1 MNRIFLLADLHGSYK
16 PIRDLNVRLI
26 NKLDETDTII
36 ILGDAGLNF
45 FLNERDDKLKQQLGK
60 YKCNY
65 FIIRGN
71 HEERPSNFFIIG
83 KNKNWH
89 IGEQWKN
96 FIFYEEKYPYIKYA
110 MDFPTVYYINNY
122 KTLVIPGAYSVDKEY
137 RLKMGWSW
145 FKDEQLTEA
154 EMEHGREIAKHHNFS
169 FDLVLSHTCPII
181 YEPTDLFLSFIDQS
195 KVDKTMERYLGEL
208 EYNLDYRLWLFGHF
222 HDTRVYPQ
230 HENKQIVMLFN
241 NKAIELNEWMSS
253 LPKNLGH
260 FH

>member
-26 NKLDETDTII
+26 KKLDKTDTII

-45 FLNERDDKLKQQLGK
+45 FLNKSDDNLKQQLGK

-71 HEERPSNFFIIG
+71 HEERPSNLLI
-83 KNKNWH
+83 KDKDANWH
-89 IGEQWKN
+89 IGEQWGN
-96 FIFYEEKYPYIKYA
+96 LIFYEEKYPYIKYA
-110 MDFPTVYYINNY
+110 MDSPTVYYINNY

-145 FKDEQLTEA
+145 FEDEQLTEK
-154 EMEHGREIAKHHNFS
+154 EMEHGREITKQHNFS

-208 EYNLDYRLWLFGHF
+208 EHALDYRLWCWGHY
-222 HDTRVYPQ
+222 HKYRVYPLNEGRQ
-230 HENKQIVMLFN
+230 PLMLYN
-241 NKAIELNEWMSS
+241 DAAIELNEWMSA
-253 LPKNLGH
+253 LPSQIGKTY
-260 FH
+260 

>member
-26 NKLDETDTII
+26 KKLDKTDTII

-45 FLNERDDKLKQQLGK
+45 FLNKSDDNLKQQLGK

-71 HEERPSNFFIIG
+71 HEERPSNLLI
-83 KNKNWH
+83 KDKDANWH
-89 IGEQWKN
+89 IGEQWRN

-122 KTLVIPGAYSVDKEY
+122 KTLVLPGAYSVDKEY

-145 FKDEQLTEA
+145 FEDEQLTEK
-154 EMEHGREIAKHHNFS
+154 EMEHGREIAKQHNFS

-181 YEPTDLFLSFIDQS
+181 YEPTDLFLSFVDQS

-208 EYNLDYRLWLFGHF
+208 EHALDYRLWCWGHY
-222 HDTRVYPQ
+222 HKYRVYPLNEGRQ
-230 HENKQIVMLFN
+230 PLMLYN
-241 NKAIELNEWMSS
+241 DAAIELNEWMLA
-253 LPKNLGH
+253 LPSQIGKTY
-260 FH
+260 

>member
-26 NKLDETDTII
+26 KKLDKTDTII

-45 FLNERDDKLKQQLGK
+45 FLNESDNNLKRQLGK

-71 HEERPSNFFIIG
+71 HEERPSNLLI
-83 KNKNWH
+83 KDKDANWH
-89 IGEQWKN
+89 IGEQWGN
-96 FIFYEEKYPYIKYA
+96 LIFYEEKYPYIKYA
-110 MDFPTVYYINNY
+110 MDSPTVYYINNY

-145 FKDEQLTEA
+145 FEDEQLTEK
-154 EMEHGREIAKHHNFS
+154 EMKHGREIVEHHNFS

-195 KVDKTMERYLGEL
+195 KVDKTIERYLGEL
-208 EYNLDYRLWLFGHF
+208 EHALDYRLWCWGHY
-222 HDTRVYPQ
+222 HKYRVYPLNEGRQ
-230 HENKQIVMLFN
+230 PLMLYN
-241 NKAIELNEWMSS
+241 DAAIELNEWMSA
-253 LPKNLGH
+253 LPSQIGKTY
-260 FH
+260 

>member
-26 NKLDETDTII
+26 KKLDKTDTII

-45 FLNERDDKLKQQLGK
+45 FLNKSDDNLKQQLGK

-71 HEERPSNFFIIG
+71 HEERPSNLYLED
-83 KNKNWH
+83 KDKNWH
-89 IGEQWKN
+89 IKEQWGN

-145 FKDEQLTEA
+145 FKDEQLTEK
-154 EMEHGREIAKHHNFS
+154 EMEHGREIAKQHNFS

-181 YEPTDLFLSFIDQS
+181 YEPTDLFLSFVDQS

-208 EYNLDYRLWLFGHF
+208 EHALDYRLWCWGHY
-222 HDTRVYPQ
+222 HKYRVYPLNEGRQ
-230 HENKQIVMLFN
+230 PLMLYN
-241 NKAIELNEWMSS
+241 DAAIELNEWMLA
-253 LPKNLGH
+253 LPSQIGKTY
-260 FH
+260 

>member
-26 NKLDETDTII
+26 KKLDETDTII

-71 HEERPSNFFIIG
+71 HEERPSNLLI
-83 KNKNWH
+83 KDKDANWH

-122 KTLVIPGAYSVDKEY
+122 KTLVIPGAYSVDKEH

-145 FKDEQLTEA
+145 FEDEQLTEK
-154 EMEHGREIAKHHNFS
+154 EMKHGREIVEHHNFS

-208 EYNLDYRLWLFGHF
+208 EHALDYRLWCWGHY
-222 HDTRVYPQ
+222 HKNRVYPLNEGRQ
-230 HENKQIVMLFN
+230 PLMLYN
-241 NKAIELNEWMSS
+241 DAAIELNEWMLA
-253 LPKNLGH
+253 LPSQIGKTY
-260 FH
+260 